1 MYQMNFDKPS
11 HVYFIGIGGIS
22 MSGLAKIL
30 LDRNF
35 KVSGSDWNRSEQTD
49 TLERLGAVI
58 HFGEQKYEN
67 ITPDIDVL
75 VYTAAVHPDN
85 PEFIHA
91 KELNIPMM
99 TRAEFLGEL
108 MELFKRSVAIS
119 GTHGKTTT
127 TTMISEILMKASAD
141 PTILNGGV
149 IRSINSNTKIGHS
162 DILVSEACE
171 YTNSFHSFYPMYSV
185 VMNIEEDHLDFFKD
199 LEDIRKSFLRFMENT
214 KKDGFV
220 IANGEIT
227 ALGKL
232 TENLDR
238 NIITFGLKPTF
249 NYYALNI
256 TENELG
262 HEEYDLYKEGSLLG
276 HITLAL
282 PGIYNVYNSLA
293 AAATTLT
300 MGIPFEAVREGLLSC
315 IGSKRRFEIKG
326 EWNGVTILDDY
337 AHHPTEIESTLKA
350 AKTLKKNRIIC
361 VYQPHTYTRTKA
373 LFPQFVDALSHADIV
388 VLPDIYAAR
397 ETDDLNISSK
407 DIADALNLR
416 GVESYY
422 YPSFD
427 EVQKFLEEKCIN
439 GDLLITMGA
448 GNVVNIGESLL
459 KK

>member
-1 MYQMNFDKPS
+1 MYQMNFEKPA

-35 KVSGSDWNRSEQTD
+35 KVSGSDWNHSAQTD
-49 TLERLGAVI
+49 ALEALGAVI
-58 HFGEQKYEN
+58 HYGEQKSEN
-67 ITPDIDVL
+67 ITKDIDVL

-85 PEFIHA
+85 PEFVRA
-91 KELNIPMM
+91 KELEVPML

-127 TTMISEILMKASAD
+127 TTMISEILMKGAAD
-141 PTILNGGV
+141 PTILNGGI
-149 IRSINSNTKIGHS
+149 IRSINSNTRIGHS

-214 KKDGFV
+214 KKDGYV

-227 ALGKL
+227 ALNKL

-238 NIITFGLKPTF
+238 KVITFGLKPSF
-249 NYYALNI
+249 DYHASNI
-256 TENELG
+256 TTNEMG
-262 HEEYDLYKEGSLLG
+262 HEEYDLYKDDTLLG
-276 HITLAL
+276 HIVLAL

-300 MGIPFEAVREGLLSC
+300 MGIPFEIVADGLLSC
-315 IGSKRRFEIKG
+315 VGSKRRFEIKG
-326 EWNGVTILDDY
+326 DWNGVTILDDY
-337 AHHPTEIESTLKA
+337 AHHPTEIESALEA
-350 AKTLKKNRIIC
+350 ARTLKKNRIIC

-388 VLPDIYAAR
+388 VLPEIYAAR
-397 ETDDLNISSK
+397 ETDNLNISSR

-416 GVESYY
+416 GIESYY
-422 YPSFD
+422 YKTFE
-427 EVQKFLEEKCIN
+427 EVQNFLRKKCIN

-448 GNVVNIGESLL
+448 GNVVDIGEALL
-459 KK
+459 KE